1 MSVEVLQLVAGIST
15 PLANLADPELDV
27 LRGQCDD
34 FHAEYPAMSDWI
46 VRLVDSER
54 QRRSE
59 GQTRFPDPPA
69 FWAMAGSNLAA
80 CFRATLV
87 LVQSATTER
96 LRDVADGLLLFVGSF
111 VNRRLIE
118 RGSFA
123 SN

>member
-1 MSVEVLQLVAGIST
+1 MSVEVLQLVAGIAT
-15 PLANLADPELDV
+15 PMANLVETELEF
-27 LRGQCDD
+27 LRDQCEA
-34 FHAEYPAMSDWI
+34 FRVEYPPMADWMT
-46 VRLVDSER
+46 RLVDAER

-69 FWAMAGSNLAA
+69 LWSMAGSELAA

-118 RGSFA
+118 AGSFA